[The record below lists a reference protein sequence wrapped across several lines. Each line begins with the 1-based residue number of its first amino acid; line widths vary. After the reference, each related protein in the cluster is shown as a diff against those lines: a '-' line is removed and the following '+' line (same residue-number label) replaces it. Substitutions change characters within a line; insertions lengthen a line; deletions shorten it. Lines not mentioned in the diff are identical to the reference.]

1 MIFDLREKV
10 LAIGEVL
17 SNRLIAK
24 HPRPK
29 KLLALGLDAF
39 LVFIAMALTWWLR
52 TDELDFT
59 LPAFQILTL
68 LSVLTV
74 LPLLV
79 ISGLYRTVIRYAG
92 APEYL
97 KIGRTV
103 VLSSLPLIMV
113 ISVAGVAGIPR
124 ATGIIGPLILA
135 ALLVFSRATAQF
147 LLSAVSNRRFESE
160 GTAKAVI
167 YGAGAAGVQ
176 LLTGLG
182 RKSGYDVVGFIDDD
196 ANMVG
201 RRVSGLPVFK
211 SVKLG
216 RLCRE
221 RDVSIVLLA
230 LPQVSNERRA
240 AIVAMLKEQGLIVRT
255 IPLLSDLVSGRVAVT
270 DLREVSIC
278 ELLGR
283 EPVRP
288 DPALLRGT
296 VDAKTLLVTGA
307 GGSIGSE
314 LCRQLLA
321 GQPRTLVIVDHSEFA
336 LYSIKE
342 ELSHLAPDTLEVI
355 AFLGSVTDSAR
366 MRQIFSDCRP
376 DTVYHAAAYKHVPL
390 VEDNICEAVR
400 NNVFGTQVVAR
411 LAIEYGASNFVLVST
426 DKAVRPTSVMGASKR
441 LAELILQAL
450 SEDSGACRMSMV
462 RFGNVL
468 GSSGSVIPL
477 FQRQIRAGGPLT
489 VTHEEMTRYFMTV
502 PEAAQLIL
510 QSGTM
515 AEGGDV
521 FLLDMGEPMKIMD
534 LARSM
539 IELSGLRVC
548 DDATQ
553 EGDIAIEVTGLR
565 PGEKLYE
572 ELLIDAEAIAT
583 SHPRIFRAQEC
594 FVPWHNLEPVLT
606 KLDAAI
612 SGDDDIAVLRCLEKS
627 VTGFRRETDSPDLPD
642 TIVSPALLDSYA
654 RFQSGLVR
662 LA

>member
-1 MIFDLREKV
+1 MIL
-10 LAIGEVL
+10 
-17 SNRLIAK
+17 
-24 HPRPK
+24 
-29 KLLALGLDAF
+29 
-39 LVFIAMALTWWLR
+39 
-52 TDELDFT
+52 
-59 LPAFQILTL
+59 
-68 LSVLTV
+68 
-74 LPLLV
+74 
-79 ISGLYRTVIRYAG
+79 
-92 APEYL
+92 
-97 KIGRTV
+97 
-103 VLSSLPLIMV
+103 V
-113 ISVAGVAGIPR
+113 ISVAGITGIPR

-135 ALLVFSRATAQF
+135 ALLICSRATVQF
-147 LLSAVSNRRFESE
+147 LLGTVSNPRFESE
-160 GTAKAVI
+160 GMAKALI
-167 YGAGAAGVQ
+167 YGAGATGVQ

-182 RKSGYDVVGFIDDD
+182 RKSGYDVIGFIDDD
-196 ANMVG
+196 ANLVG

-211 SVKLG
+211 TARLA

-221 RDVSIVLLA
+221 HDISIVLLA
-230 LPQVSNERRA
+230 LPGVSNERRA

-255 IPLLSDLVSGRVAVT
+255 IPLMSDLVSGRVAVT
-270 DLREVSIC
+270 DLREVSIG

-283 EPVRP
+283 EPVHP

-296 VDAKTLLVTGA
+296 VDGKTLLVTGA

-342 ELSHLAPDTLEVI
+342 ELSRLAPAALEVI
-355 AFLGSVTDSAR
+355 AFLGSVTDSSR

-400 NNVFGTQVVAR
+400 NNVFGTLVVSR
-411 LAIEYGASNFVLVST
+411 LAIEFGASNFVLVST

-441 LAELILQAL
+441 LAELVLQAL
-450 SEDSGACRMSMV
+450 SEASGACRMSMV

-515 AEGGDV
+515 ADGGDV
-521 FLLDMGEPMKIMD
+521 FLLDMGEPMRIMD

-539 IELSGLRVC
+539 IELSGLRVY
-548 DDATQ
+548 DEATQ

-572 ELLIDAEAIAT
+572 ELLIDAEAVAT

-606 KLDAAI
+606 KLHAAI
-612 SGDDDIAVLRCLEKS
+612 SGDDDVAVLRCLEKS
-627 VTGFRRETDSPDLPD
+627 VTGFRRKTHDGVPPD
-642 TIVSPALLDSYA
+642 TIVSPALSAGYTWYQD
-654 RFQSGLVR
+654 GLVG